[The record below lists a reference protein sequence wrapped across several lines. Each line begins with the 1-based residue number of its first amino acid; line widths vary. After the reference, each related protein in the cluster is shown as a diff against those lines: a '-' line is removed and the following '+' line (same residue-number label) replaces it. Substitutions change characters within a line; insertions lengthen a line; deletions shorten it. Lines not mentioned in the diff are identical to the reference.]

1 TPDPFVVNQAAV
13 KILNPGL
20 FKNDEYF
27 GVSLESGSMLLG
39 AQAISFAMP
48 VNNQWLVTVPRRNQF
63 VVTPRQSCN
72 IIR

>member
-1 TPDPFVVNQAAV
+1 
-13 KILNPGL
+13 NPGL

-39 AQAISFAMP
+39 AQAIGFAMP
-48 VNNQWLVTVPRRNQF
+48 INNQWIVTVPRRNQF
-63 VVTPRQSCN
+63 VIDDSNTSS